1 MLGASEH
8 QYGEEGPL
16 EDNTRLQESKAES
29 WKEREA
35 GKGEESS
42 QGDSANDIRCD
53 MSRRKPLMD

>member
-42 QGDSANDIRCD
+42 QGDRQC
-53 MSRRKPLMD
+53 